1 MSAKFERALNYVEG
15 HFDDFIVELGEFIRI
30 PSITTEKDACGEA
43 AQWVMEKLK
52 RLGLEN
58 VQEFQTLGNPIVY
71 ADKDCGDEDAPTV
84 LIYGHY
90 DVQRPD
96 PLDEWESQPFE
107 AEQKG
112 DYLHGRGTSD
122 MKGQIL
128 AVLLAIE
135 AMIKED
141 TLPLNLKFLF
151 EGNEEAPPQV
161 METFVPQFSSLLEAD
176 ISFNCDAGMLG
187 PDKPTISYG
196 LRGGSVN
203 IVRVIGPTRD
213 LHDGMFGG
221 VVENPIHVL
230 CALIDG
236 LHDDDGRI
244 TLPGFYDRVREITS
258 KERSLLNALP
268 LDGETIAANAGV
280 PELWGDANFTPI
292 ERVGVRPS
300 LNVRHFEA
308 GAVKSAIP
316 RVAEARIGIRLV
328 PNQDPLEAHQQ
339 LLRYVQANTP
349 KTVRSEVE
357 HVVGYPPYLVARD
370 LPAMRSLG
378 SAFEKTWGTKPYLRL
393 VGGGIP
399 IVEVL
404 KQTMGMES
412 LLTGFS
418 MPGDQIHGPNERLH
432 LPTVKRGIPALIR
445 FFHNYGNVS

>member
-1 MSAKFERALNYVEG
+1 MSAKFERALNYVER

-52 RLGLEN
+52 RLGLKN

-71 ADKDCGDEDAPTV
+71 ADKVCGDEDAPTV

-236 LHDDDGRI
+236 LHDVDGRI

-258 KERSLLNALP
+258 EERSLLNALP

-339 LLRYVQANTP
+339 LLSYVQANTP

>member
-1 MSAKFERALNYVEG
+1 MSAKFERALNYVER

-339 LLRYVQANTP
+339 LLSYVQANTP